1 MIDLHLHTVFSDGR
15 ITDIKQIVDNC
26 NIISITDHNSIA
38 ACNYFSD
45 KLENTKLI
53 VGCEVTVD
61 RAPDYLIFF
70 PDKSYSDDLEEEF
83 KKIRVAEENVIKE
96 CYRNL
101 GYSNWDEDI
110 SRAYAENQQIKSAR
124 TRDLAAIIHLY
135 KTSLQYDSGKFDFDD
150 LKIARRQRWEY
161 AEKVGNP
168 ISEDI
173 AFQISR
179 DYDGVIVLA
188 HPIHTAIKKCSKDN
202 TNANTVREKLVVLLD
217 SFSTKGGVAVEW
229 EYFSVE
235 HLHKY
240 NLSVEEIREMR
251 NMILD
256 KAGEYDFGFTMGS
269 DSHSLDNY
277 YEALKWLSEN
287 ELIIRDKLLRWI
299 KY

>member
-61 RAPDYLIFF
+61 RAPDYLIYF
-70 PDKSYSDDLEEEF
+70 PGKTYSSDLEEEF

-96 CYRNL
+96 CYYNL
-101 GYSNWDEDI
+101 GYTKWDEDI
-110 SRAYAENQQIKSAR
+110 LRAYDENQQIKNAR

-135 KTSLQYDSGKFDFDD
+135 KKGLMYDGGNFDFDD
-150 LKIARRQRWEY
+150 LKIARKQRWEY
-161 AEKVGNP
+161 AENVGNP

-179 DYDGVIVLA
+179 DYNGVIVLA
-188 HPIHTAIKKCSKDN
+188 HPIHTAIKKCSRDN
-202 TNANTVREKLVVLLD
+202 TNVNTVREKLVVLLD
-217 SFSTKGGVAVEW
+217 FFSKKGGVAVEW
-229 EYFSVE
+229 EYFSKE
-235 HLHKY
+235 HLYKY
-240 NLSVEEIREMR
+240 DLSVEEIQAMR
-251 NMILD
+251 TLIFD
-256 KAGEYDFGFTMGS
+256 KAEEYDFSFTMGS

-277 YEALKWLSEN
+277 DEALKWLSEN
-287 ELIIRDKLLRWI
+287 ELIIKDKLVKWI
-299 KY
+299 